1 MMFPFKSHYRISVIL
16 CNRVIKN
23 TGTVCLL
30 YINLRRMKPLKRN
43 YSEPELE
50 FIRLSFPEVLESSN
64 MSSDENKTPFE
75 PEE

>member
-1 MMFPFKSHYRISVIL
+1 M
-16 CNRVIKN
+16 N
-23 TGTVCLL
+23 
-30 YINLRRMKPLKRN
+30 PLKRN

-64 MSSDENKTPFE
+64 MSSDENETPFE